1 MKRRDLLRHL
11 RQHGCR
17 LVREGGEHSIWENPA
32 THRRTSV
39 PRHNEILE
47 FTAVRICK
55 ATGGPCARVMA
66 LAPQALE
73 ELSCSW
79 AA

>member
-32 THRRTSV
+32 LHRRASV
-39 PRHNEILE
+39 PRHSEIPA
-47 FTAVRICK
+47 FTAARIC
-55 ATGGPCARVMA
+55 
-66 LAPQALE
+66 
-73 ELSCSW
+73 
-79 AA
+79 